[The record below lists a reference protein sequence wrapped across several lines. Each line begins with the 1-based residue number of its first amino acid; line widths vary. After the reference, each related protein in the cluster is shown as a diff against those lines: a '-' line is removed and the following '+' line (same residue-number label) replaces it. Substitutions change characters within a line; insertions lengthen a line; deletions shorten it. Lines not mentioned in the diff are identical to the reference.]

1 MKFPALQ
8 HRLTDTHCH
17 LNSPIFAGRVSQV
30 LARAVEAGVHEVVV
44 PGWDRESSLAALA
57 LASAYAPI
65 RPAVGLHPWQVAESD
80 DLDWLRGMLNDPRLA
95 AIGEIGLDGAIAH
108 EDPERQEAVFRA
120 QLACA
125 AERDLPVL
133 IHCRRRWDRL
143 LACLHDYPVRGVM
156 HAFSGSLEVMR
167 ECLRLGLYISF
178 AGMLTRPNSLRAH
191 EAAAAV
197 PADALLLET
206 DAPYMALEGVP
217 AEEAEP
223 AHLRQVLDY
232 LAALRGDSPVTLSGI
247 LAANVQALFRR

>member
-1 MKFPALQ
+1 M
-8 HRLTDTHCH
+8 
-17 LNSPIFAGRVSQV
+17 
-30 LARAVEAGVHEVVV
+30 LARAVEAGVHAVVV

-65 RPAVGLHPWQVAESD
+65 RPAVGLHPWQVAENA

-95 AIGEIGLDGAIAH
+95 AIGEIGLDGAIAQ
-108 EDPERQEAVFRA
+108 EDPEQQEAVFRA
-120 QLACA
+120 QLALA

-143 LACLHDYPVRGVM
+143 LACLHDYPVRGVL
-156 HAFSGSLEVMR
+156 HAFSGSLEVMH

-191 EAAAAV
+191 AAAAAV

-232 LAALRGDSPVTLSGI
+232 LAALRHDSPPP
-247 LAANVQALFRR
+247 